1 MLRQQGANL
10 TLKDTFK
17 KRFDTSL
24 IEPCATDND
33 VKKFVQKCKEY
44 SDYIA
49 GVAFNPSH
57 LPLGAKLLRDTDID
71 VVAIVAYPVG
81 GLPTDVKVKYAKH
94 AIEHGANQIDM
105 FMNLNAF
112 KSRKYE
118 KVKEDIQAVLNVV
131 KGKIRNLSV
140 IPATIYLTD
149 EEKKLAARL
158 IVEAGATII
167 KTNDG
172 FGAITTVKD
181 VRLIKEEVGDSIKIM
196 ASGGVFTAKLAL
208 EMFNAGADLIA
219 TANPFKIINELE
231 KLHRWVGIK

>member
-1 MLRQQGANL
+1 MLIDKFR
-10 TLKDTFK
+10 

-24 IEPCATDND
+24 IEPHVNDDD
-33 VKKFVQKCKEY
+33 VKEFVQKCKGH

-57 LPLGAKLLRDTDID
+57 LPLGAKLLRDADID

-81 GLPTDVKVKYAKH
+81 GIPKELKVKYAKY
-94 AIEHGANQIDM
+94 AIKHGANQIDM

-112 KSRKYE
+112 KSGRYE
-118 KVKEDIQAVLNVV
+118 KVKEDIETVLNVV
-131 KGKIRNLSV
+131 KGKIKNLSV
-140 IPATIYLTD
+140 IPATVYLTD
-149 EEKKLAARL
+149 EEKKTAAKL

-172 FGAITTVKD
+172 FGAITTVED
-181 VRLIKEEVGDSIKIM
+181 VKLFKESVGNSIKIM
-196 ASGGVFTAKLAL
+196 ASGGILTAKLAL

-219 TANPFKIINELE
+219 TANPFKIIDEIE
-231 KLHRWVGIK
+231 KLHKWVGLK